1 VYAAWTKG
9 NLEPGGELYAPDVT
23 FAPIADGRDSFDRQG
38 FRRFMRE
45 FLEQWDD
52 FRVEAVDFLD
62 LGDKVL
68 VTERQRATGKRS
80 GIEMEQTDYA
90 VWTFR
95 DVGHRC
101 LLGDRSGSRE
111 GSRRAVGV
119 VQNYRFGREAAI
131 RFAWKAAGLTLH
143 SCFSR

>member
-1 VYAAWTKG
+1 MSEENVAVLRAVYAAWTKG
-9 NLEPGGELYAPDVT
+9 NLEPGGQLYAPDAT

-52 FRVEAVDFLD
+52 FRVEGVEFLD

-95 DVGHRC
+95 DGLVT
-101 LLGDRSGSRE
+101 
-111 GSRRAVGV
+111 AVCWEIDPALAK
-119 VQNYRFGREAAI
+119 EAAE
-131 RFAWKAAGLTLH
+131 L
-143 SCFSR
+143 SE